1 MLRLILNLG
10 LETGD
15 HSISARISVDVDISV
30 SLWVGLTSEQSAG
43 KGSVEIK
50 VSVEFL
56 QSQSYLGLRNY

>member
-1 MLRLILNLG
+1 MLRLILNLC
-10 LETGD
+10 LEPGD
-15 HSISARISVDVDISV
+15 HSISPRISVDVDISV
-30 SLWVGLTSEQSAG
+30 RLWVGLTSEQSAG